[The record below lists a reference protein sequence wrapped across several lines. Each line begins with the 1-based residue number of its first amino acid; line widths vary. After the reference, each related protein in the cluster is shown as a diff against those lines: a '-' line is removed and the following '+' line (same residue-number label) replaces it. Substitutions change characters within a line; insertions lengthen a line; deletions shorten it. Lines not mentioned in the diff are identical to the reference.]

1 MKKTFLSIIM
11 AVTAMVA
18 TAQEWAPVGENIRTS
33 WAEQIDP
40 SHPLP
45 AYPRPQ
51 MVRTDW
57 MNLNG
62 LWNYAITDAA
72 ADTFTAQG
80 QILVPFAVESSLSG
94 VGKSLAKGEALWYER
109 EFTLPK
115 KWKGKNVL
123 LNFGAVDWHAEVYV
137 NGVLVGEHKGGYDPF
152 SFDVTACLKKSGK
165 QVLKVKVQDATDN
178 GFQPRG
184 KQCLI
189 NRSIWYTP
197 VSGIWQTV
205 WLEPVATAHVNNYYV
220 VGDIDEGTMSFD
232 VDADAA
238 EGDIVKVA
246 VLEGQEGYSA
256 EKPSQTVVA
265 EAVVENG
272 KAQIKIA
279 DVKTWSPDSP
289 YLYGVRVSVERKGK
303 VIDCVEGYTAMRKI
317 SIVNDESP
325 NHYRRMAL
333 NNEALFH
340 FGPLDQGWW
349 PDGLYTAPTDEALE
363 WDVIKTK
370 ELGFN
375 MIRKHI
381 KLEPARWYYF
391 CDLHGLMV
399 WQDMPCIGDHGKKQ
413 MPARDP
419 EVVAAVSNKWSS
431 DSFLGGTYCTI
442 PQEWKDN
449 YYREWTNIINA
460 FKNFQCIVV
469 WVPFNEAWGQFD
481 TPAAVRLTRK
491 LDPTR
496 LINSAS
502 GGNYDLSEGAEGF
515 GDILDVHHYPCPAMN
530 AFDRKFV
537 NVLGEYGGIGLPVE
551 GHTWNI
557 SRKWGYG
564 ANKTTA
570 EDVMAQYETFLDML
584 KIFVQTGCAA
594 AVYTQTTDVEGEVN
608 GLITYDRKVIKVNMP
623 RIAKGNQSVIKSMP
637 AKEIKKK

>member
-1 MKKTFLSIIM
+1 MKRIILSTCVVLI
-11 AVTAMVA
+11 ATVA
-18 TAQEWAPVGENIRTS
+18 YSKQWAPVGENIRS
-33 WAEQIDP
+33 PWAEQVDP
-40 SHPLP
+40 SNPLP

-51 MVRTDW
+51 MVRADW

-62 LWNYAITDAA
+62 LWNYAVTEDAA
-72 ADTFTAQG
+72 ESFEPQG
-80 QILVPFAVESSLSG
+80 QILVPFALESSLSG
-94 VGKSLAKGEALWYER
+94 VGKDLKKGDALWYER
-109 EFTLPK
+109 SFNVPK
-115 KWKGKNVL
+115 KWKNRNVM

-137 NGVLVGEHKGGYDPF
+137 NDVLVGEHKGGYDPF
-152 SFDVTACLKKSGK
+152 SFDITPYLKKSGA
-165 QVLKVKVQDATDN
+165 QMLKVKVQDASDN
-178 GFQPRG
+178 SFQPRG
-184 KQCLI
+184 KQCLTK
-189 NRSIWYTP
+189 RGVWYTP

-205 WLEPVATAHVNNYYV
+205 WLEPVAPAYVRNYYV
-220 VGDIDEGTMSFD
+220 VSDIDNATMTFD
-232 VDADAA
+232 VDAATA
-238 EGDIVKVA
+238 EGDVVKVA
-246 VLEGQEGYSA
+246 VLEGGEGYSA
-256 EKPSQTVVA
+256 ENPSVKVLA
-265 EAVVENG
+265 EAVVEGG
-272 KAQIKIA
+272 KAVVNIP
-279 DVKTWSPDSP
+279 DMKTWSPDSP
-289 YLYGVRVSVERKGK
+289 YLYGVKVSVERNGK
-303 VIDCVEGYTAMRKI
+303 VVDSVDGYTAMRKI
-317 SIVNDESP
+317 SIVNDDTP
-325 NHYRRMAL
+325 NKYKRMAL
-333 NNEALFH
+333 NNEVLFH

-363 WDVIKTK
+363 FDVIKTK
-370 ELGFN
+370 EHGFN

-399 WQDMPCIGDHGKKQ
+399 WQDMPSIGDHDYWQ

-419 EVVAAVSNKWSS
+419 EVVAAVSNRWSG
-431 DSFLGGTYCTI
+431 DSFLGGTYCNI

-460 FKNFQCIVV
+460 YKNFQCIVV

-502 GGNYDLSEGAEGF
+502 GGNFDLSEGEEGF

-557 SRKWGYG
+557 ADKWGYG
-564 ANKTTA
+564 GNKNSVEA
-570 EDVMAQYETFLDML
+570 VMKQYEDFLEML
-584 KIFVQTGCAA
+584 KVFVQTGCAA

-608 GLITYDRKVIKVNMP
+608 GLMTYDRKVIKLDVP
-623 RIAKGNQSVIKSMP
+623 RIAKGNQSVISSM
-637 AKEIKKK
+637 K